1 MLHAVAMGQLDLSF
15 ILGAPHIPK
24 HESRILWHESVYAV
38 LPQEHELAPRE
49 SLTSDDLRE
58 ESFIVSR
65 GGLGAE
71 VQDYLTRNLSS
82 SGRGPRVEVHDV
94 SRGNLLNLVAMG
106 YGITLTTSTSG
117 SDLNG
122 LAFRPIVGER
132 DVLLLSAVWLA
143 ANDNPALRHL
153 LRLAEELPGN

>member
-1 MLHAVAMGQLDLSF
+1 
-15 ILGAPHIPK
+15 
-24 HESRILWHESVYAV
+24 
-38 LPQEHELAPRE
+38 
-49 SLTSDDLRE
+49 
-58 ESFIVSR
+58 VSR

-82 SGRGPRVEVHDV
+82 SGFRPRVEVHDV

-132 DVLLLSAVWLA
+132 DALPLSAVWLA

-153 LRLAEELPGN
+153 LRLAEELPRN